1 MVFNMEDFLLL
12 DKQYNATEIAIRGK
26 VRKFVKD
33 KVMDK
38 IAVAFEQATFPREFI
53 KDMAELGLFGLTL
66 PQDVGGSGLSNI
78 AYGLA
83 CQELEFGDSSLR
95 SFMSVQ
101 NALGIFPIFT
111 FGSEEQKRTWLPRL
125 IAGNAISCFGLSE
138 LGAGSDP
145 ASLQTVATK
154 TASGFQ
160 INGSKMW
167 ITNAPI
173 ADVAIIWAKYENA
186 IQGFLVEKTTPGF
199 NVKQIEHKMSLRTS
213 ITGEITLHNC
223 NIPATNHLPGTQ
235 KGIVS
240 ALECLTQARFSIA
253 WGVIGAAIACYS
265 TALEYCKQRQQF
277 SKPLASFQL
286 IQKDLVDMFTE
297 ITKAQCLNLQVAKLK
312 DSGQYNY
319 TMVSMAKMNACK
331 QALHIARVARDLLG
345 ANGITLKYPVI
356 RHMQNLEAVSTY
368 EGTDNIQHLILGRY
382 LTGIDAL
389 A

>member
-1 MVFNMEDFLLL
+1 MEDFLLL
-12 DKQYNATEIAIRGK
+12 EQQYSPTEILIRDK

-33 KVMDK
+33 SVLDK

-53 KDMAELGLFGLTL
+53 KDMAALGLFGLTL
-66 PQDVGGSGLSNI
+66 PQDAGGGGLSNI

-101 NALGIFPIFT
+101 NALGIFPIYT
-111 FGSEEQKRTWLPRL
+111 FGSAEQKSNWLPRL
-125 IAGNAISCFGLSE
+125 ISGDAISCFALSE

-154 TASGFQ
+154 TTNGFQ

-186 IQGFLVEKTTPGF
+186 IQAFLVEKNTPGF

-213 ITGEITLHNC
+213 ITGEITLNNC

-235 KGIVS
+235 KGIVA

-253 WGVIGAAIACYS
+253 WGVIGAAIACYT
-265 TALEYCKQRQQF
+265 TALEYCKQRKQF

-286 IQKDLVDMFTE
+286 IQRDLVDMFTE
-297 ITKAQCLNLQVAKLK
+297 ITKAQCLNLQIAKLK

-319 TMVSMAKMNACK
+319 TMISMAKMNACK
-331 QALHIARVARDLLG
+331 HALHIARVARDLLG